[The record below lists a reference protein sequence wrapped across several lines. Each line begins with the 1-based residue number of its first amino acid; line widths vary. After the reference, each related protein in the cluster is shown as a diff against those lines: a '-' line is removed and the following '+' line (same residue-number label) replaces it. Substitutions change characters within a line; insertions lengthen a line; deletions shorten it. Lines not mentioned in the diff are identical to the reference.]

1 MPPEN
6 EAPEIK
12 LEVPEPAEAA
22 PAKGWPAS
30 MTVSIAAVAVTAIVG
45 ILGTVNT
52 WTSQKYEEEKN
63 ARDFMLGCVSSA
75 ATVAQMA
82 FKLSS
87 DFKDMPD
94 DEKINQVNI
103 IIASFPPDTASR
115 FLTALASR
123 VGTSQSVIS
132 AFQVA
137 QQNLSTEMAKQ
148 ERAACPNETRL
159 IGVSEASAIAAPPPA
174 PAVVPASPPTAAAPP
189 VGGGQGKLA
198 APAPAPPAPPPAVV
212 PHAVTIY
219 YQITQREDAN
229 YARMIANDVAGA
241 PPGTDSG
248 ARFPSAGVQ
257 LVSAAAPLA
266 ETEVRYYR
274 TDQDT
279 AASDLKDQILEEAQ
293 AKGLKL
299 TVRSRYIG
307 DKYPNLPSG
316 RMEVW
321 FQPLTKAHQG

>member
-1 MPPEN
+1 MPAEN
-6 EAPEIK
+6 EPPEIK
-12 LEVPEPAEAA
+12 LEVPEAAEAA

-87 DFKDMPD
+87 DFKEMPD

-137 QQNLSTEMAKQ
+137 QQNLSTEMAKE

-159 IGVSEASAIAAPPPA
+159 IGVSEASAIPAAPPTPA
-174 PAVVPASPPTAAAPP
+174 
-189 VGGGQGKLA
+189 A
-198 APAPAPPAPPPAVV
+198 APAPAAPIPQAAAPPAGGGHNPVASPATPAPAAA
-212 PHAVTIY
+212 PHPLTIY

-229 YARMIANDVAGA
+229 YARMIAKDVAAA

-248 ARFPSAGVQ
+248 ATFPSAGVE

-293 AKGLKL
+293 AEGLKL
-299 TVRSRYIG
+299 TVRLRYIG